1 MVLLIVV
8 DFVVVGVIIV
18 SVGVGVEQVVAVCAV
33 SIGGPDEP
41 AVSEVVILE
50 CCELGRIG
58 VIAHV
63 VLFDGHAPPRLIG
76 VFSTAEGQELD
87 LGGIDVEYF
96 GLFAGGKLFATGWV
110 GGLRSC
116 FFGLFLV
123 GDRRLITHKVGCRTI
138 HKSIG
143 EDFAESGRDEQS
155 FLVRQLDG
163 FKRTFQ
169 GCFDGSEAAETLI
182 DLIVGFLAISFGSD
196 GQGSPEGTGTVG

>member
-8 DFVVVGVIIV
+8 DFVFVGVIIV

-76 VFSTAEGQELD
+76 VFSTAEGQELN
-87 LGGIDVEYF
+87 LGGVDVEYF
-96 GLFAGGKLFATGWV
+96 GLFVAGKLFATGWV
-110 GGLRSC
+110 GGLRSR
-116 FFGLFLV
+116 FFGLFLSRAEMNKV
-123 GDRRLITHKVGCRTI
+123 SWFDNWMGLSAPFMVVLMVPKLPRL
-138 HKSIG
+138 
-143 EDFAESGRDEQS
+143 
-155 FLVRQLDG
+155 
-163 FKRTFQ
+163 
-169 GCFDGSEAAETLI
+169 
-182 DLIVGFLAISFGSD
+182 
-196 GQGSPEGTGTVG
+196 